1 MHTMVYLFTVLFLES
16 FNIQCISHYSESLSE
31 LLSSCGNS
39 CKWGKGGGALKGSL
53 TDGPSVGTTT
63 GASWPFF
70 IACLFV
76 LAPRS
81 HASIAGLR
89 YWYWSSIPLILSRS
103 DKVLCSIRVFC
114 YERLSIA
121 NCSAEITRDI
131 WVSLERH
138 TQKHESGHNICKS
151 CGELVYLCSR
161 WSVVVKTRPVRY
173 PVRYYDLTY
182 KNIVLLKKANQS

>member
-1 MHTMVYLFTVLFLES
+1 MR
-16 FNIQCISHYSESLSE
+16 QGRRC
-31 LLSSCGNS
+31 
-39 CKWGKGGGALKGSL
+39 LKGSL

-81 HASIAGLR
+81 HALIAGLG
-89 YWYWSSIPLILSRS
+89 SKSFISQSIPLILSRS

-114 YERLSIA
+114 YERLSFA

-138 TQKHESGHNICKS
+138 TQKYESGHNICKS

-161 WSVVVKTRPVRY
+161 WSVVVKTRPVRF
-173 PVRYYDLTY
+173 PVRYYDLIY
-182 KNIVLLKKANQS
+182 KNIVLLKKVNQS